1 MKVLLRAPLL
11 SLSGYGIHSRQIFE
25 WLETIPGIE
34 LTVEILQWG
43 TTTWLVNESTQN
55 GLIGRI
61 MEKSRELQTPYDVTF
76 QVQLPDEW
84 DTKLGKINIGVSAY
98 VETNKCSQ
106 KWLDATNKMDHI
118 IVPSNFTKNVIL
130 KSGNVKP
137 EISVVPEWFNQEIEN
152 NKKSKPKLHFN
163 KKFNFLMIGTVTSR
177 NPDDDRKNMLY
188 GIKWFCETFK
198 DNKNVGLILKTS
210 FGKGTMIDRHL
221 TLNTVKGV
229 LKEVRKGDYPKVT
242 VVHGNMT
249 QKEIADLYKH
259 SRVKCLISPTRGEGY
274 GLPLVEAAASG
285 LPVMATNWSG
295 HLDFLEDKFIKIDYD
310 LVNINKSRIDNRIFV
325 EGTKWAMPNELQ
337 FKRKLKEVYENIE
350 KFENNSKVLKKNVL
364 KNFSKKSIIKI
375 YDEVFEKIKIKNSIE
390 G

>member
-1 MKVLLRAPLL
+1 
-11 SLSGYGIHSRQIFE
+11 
-25 WLETIPGIE
+25 
-34 LTVEILQWG
+34 
-43 TTTWLVNESTQN
+43 
-55 GLIGRI
+55 
-61 MEKSRELQTPYDVTF
+61 
-76 QVQLPDEW
+76 
-84 DTKLGKINIGVSAY
+84 
-98 VETNKCSQ
+98 
-106 KWLDATNKMDHI
+106 
-118 IVPSNFTKNVIL
+118 
-130 KSGNVKP
+130 
-137 EISVVPEWFNQEIEN
+137 
-152 NKKSKPKLHFN
+152 
-163 KKFNFLMIGTVTSR
+163 
-177 NPDDDRKNMLY
+177 
-188 GIKWFCETFK
+188 
-198 DNKNVGLILKTS
+198 
-210 FGKGTMIDRHL
+210 MIDRHL